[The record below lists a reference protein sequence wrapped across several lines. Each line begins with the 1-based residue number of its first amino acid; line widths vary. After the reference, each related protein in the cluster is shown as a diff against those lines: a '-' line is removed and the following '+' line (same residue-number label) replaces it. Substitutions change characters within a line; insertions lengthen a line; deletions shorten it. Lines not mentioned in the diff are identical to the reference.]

1 MIMGRKWNNIE
12 NNPVLYWV
20 SCLILLTVFNT
31 MILCHFVKQFVPFYD
46 MMFET
51 NSLEMASMTNS
62 APIKTQPG
70 EWITIF

>member
-1 MIMGRKWNNIE
+1 
-12 NNPVLYWV
+12 
-20 SCLILLTVFNT
+20 

-46 MMFET
+46 MKFET
-51 NSLEMASMTNS
+51 NSQQMTNS